1 MAEKK
6 KEKKIMEKK
15 IDMAQHEYRFNM
27 LGLSE
32 RVKRIIKRFLI
43 LLVPV
48 ILIIYWILK
57 TQK

>member
-1 MAEKK
+1 MSEKK
-6 KEKKIMEKK
+6 REKKIAEKK

-32 RVKRIIKRFLI
+32 RVKRIIIRLLI

>member
-6 KEKKIMEKK
+6 MKEKK
-15 IDMAQHEYRFNM
+15 IDMAQHEYRFNL

-32 RVKRIIKRFLI
+32 RVKRIIIRFLI
-43 LLVPV
+43 LFVPV